1 MDEACVIRV
10 TRAMT
15 DTPNSSFSMAN
26 GMPGYSPP
34 ARRAIPVPKTKCWLC
49 ENIGTDHAKN
59 FHAFVIQ
66 KAHTVGVSEMAN
78 QLREE
83 LLEQQLAGGA
93 GDALSAQIPCA
104 DEVVDHIKR
113 HVLHPNVQV
122 SQILRNLLDMA
133 ETLREVVCT
142 RDADGTPL
150 IDVRTVSVY
159 LKVVNEI
166 MQIYRTSDLSKM
178 LFADAEA

>member
-1 MDEACVIRV
+1 
-10 TRAMT
+10 MT
-15 DTPNSSFSMAN
+15 DTPNSSFSMPS
-26 GMPGYSPP
+26 GMPGYSPRPPRPSP
-34 ARRAIPVPKTKCWLC
+34 AVKTKCWLC
-49 ENIGTDHAKN
+49 ENIGTDHARS

-66 KAHTVGVSEMAN
+66 KAHTVTADEMACH
-78 QLREE
+78 LRDE
-83 LLEQQLAGGA
+83 LLEGQLERGPEDSIA
-93 GDALSAQIPCA
+93 AQVPCA
-104 DEVVDHIKR
+104 NEIVEHIKR

-122 SQILRNLLDMA
+122 SQILRNLLEMA

-142 RDADGTPL
+142 RDSDGTPL

-178 LFADAEA
+178 LFADADV